1 MHLIPTF
8 RHLRKEEEK
17 FKDKWAAP
25 DQEKC
30 AKRRER
36 RSPDASETR
45 TTQSLKEKGLT

>member
-8 RHLRKEEEK
+8 RHLRTEEDT

-25 DQEKC
+25 DQAKC

-45 TTQSLKEKGLT
+45 TTQSSKEKGLT

>member
-25 DQEKC
+25 GQEKS

-45 TTQSLKEKGLT
+45 TTQSSKEKGFT

>member
-25 DQEKC
+25 GQEKC
-30 AKRRER
+30 VKRSER

-45 TTQSLKEKGLT
+45 TTQSSKEKGLT

>member
-25 DQEKC
+25 DLEKC
-30 AKRRER
+30 AKRRAR
-36 RSPDASETR
+36 RSPDARETR
-45 TTQSLKEKGLT
+45 TTQSSKEKGLT